1 MLQGLLK
8 QKHKNYVIIT
18 GGSHKLSD
26 RCNLNDCLNLEGLY
40 GNVEKVHIII
50 IWCNEFSNIRSK

>member
-50 IWCNEFSNIRSK
+50 I